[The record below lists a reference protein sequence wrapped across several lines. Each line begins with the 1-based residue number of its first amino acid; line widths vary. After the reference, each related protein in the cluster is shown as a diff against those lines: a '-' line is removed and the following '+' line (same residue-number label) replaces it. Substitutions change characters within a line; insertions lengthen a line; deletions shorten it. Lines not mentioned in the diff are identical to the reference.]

1 VAPEKK
7 SKSKIGRIVKIVVAV
22 AIIAFVVNLLPWSD
36 TATWTDASGGE
47 FTIAGELEGD
57 WKSDSISFVIDPDAA
72 RELDALPAWVQ
83 VASEGGHELAL
94 TRGGGTASS
103 ALDASEP
110 IASVLK
116 TTWDPGMFTVF
127 GSAEPRYIG
136 MAMGLF
142 FFALL
147 FAVTRWWRLL
157 RIVGCE
163 TTWFNVMRLTY
174 LGLFFNLVMPGL
186 TGGDVAKAVIVVREH
201 PERRGQALMS
211 VIVDRVIGLMTLAT
225 LALVVVLI
233 VGGSFAPLRLPLIG
247 FAVAGFGGA
256 IVYFNQKIRR
266 AVRFDKL
273 LDKLPLGDKLKKLD
287 EAALVYFSHPVEL
300 GIAMLLSFGNHA
312 GAILAVWALGLSFGV
327 PAAEVNILDYFAIV
341 PIANIISSIPVLPGG
356 WGFGELAYLKLFEL
370 IGASGTQGTAVS
382 ITFRLCQLLLSLLG
396 GLFLLAPGAQVKLDD
411 LEAEVAEAEKANA

>member
-1 VAPEKK
+1 MASEKK
-7 SKSKIGRIVKIVVAV
+7 SKSLLGRLVKLALAV
-22 AIIAFVVNLLPWSD
+22 AIITFVIRLLPWTD
-36 TATWTDASGGE
+36 TVSWTGAEGKE
-47 FTIAGELEGD
+47 FTVAGKLDGD
-57 WKSDSISFVIDPDAA
+57 WNSDSIAFVIEPKAS
-72 RELDALPAWVQ
+72 ALSAGFPAWVRAASAGEEKLELTREGGIVN
-83 VASEGGHELAL
+83 VASG
-94 TRGGGTASS
+94 AS
-103 ALDASEP
+103 DP
-110 IASVLK
+110 IAQVTE

-127 GSAEPRYIG
+127 SSADPKYIA

-142 FFALL
+142 FLALL

-157 RIVGCE
+157 RVVGCE

-186 TGGDVAKAVIVVREH
+186 TGGDVAKAIIVVREH

-233 VGGSFAPLRLPLIG
+233 VGGSFAPLQLPLIG
-247 FAVAGFGGA
+247 FAAAGFGGS
-256 IVYFNQKIRR
+256 IVYFNQTVRR
-266 AVRFDKL
+266 AVRFDKWIA
-273 LDKLPLGDKLKKLD
+273 KLPLGDKLKTLD
-287 EAALVYFSHPVEL
+287 EAAHVFFSHPVEL
-300 GIAMLLSFGNHA
+300 GIAMLLSLGNHA

-327 PAAEVNILDYFAIV
+327 PAVEVNALDYFAIV

-370 IGASGTQGTAVS
+370 IGASGAQGTAVS
-382 ITFRLCQLLLSLLG
+382 ITFRLCQLLLSLMG

-411 LEAEVAEAEKANA
+411 LEAEIAEAEKVGA